1 MTLDVNH
8 QLTLLH
14 DLLDEHHVELDG
26 QVAEYQQIKRLI
38 KSMMANN
45 SIQDEQLAQLLPEI
59 YNYGLK
65 GESVQNQNEHISENK
80 TNIEQWKSAIE
91 NINLTYIINLVI

>member
-14 DLLDEHHVELDG
+14 DLLDEHHLELDG

-38 KSMMANN
+38 KSLMAND
-45 SIQDEQLAQLLPEI
+45 SVQDEQLAQLLPEI

-65 GESVQNQNEHISENK
+65 GENAQNQNEHISENK

-91 NINLTYIINLVI
+91 NINLT

>member
-91 NINLTYIINLVI
+91 NINLT